1 MATGPSGPIDNHVA
15 GATRRWPSRATLDRG
30 GHLSLGGIAPPD
42 AGSSSTHMD
51 PRSISTRWMSGA
63 AHVFD
68 FNLPLSES
76 SFLVHADQ
84 VFSDGLLLPLHS
96 ATAPKLSVA
105 YNCSSKSLPS
115 RRTLCSSPTRTA
127 SSISS
132 QLPVFLQAKATPSSA
147 ASCSSID
154 LTPKSWKP
162 RMHLFRN
169 CTRPSKRTLGRCL
182 CFLMPLY
189 KKVKC
194 LRLASSKTV
203 RSRKDSAGASPK
215 TSNPFSS
222 VEWCRSNADISI
234 HDAILHCKRS
244 IATPSDSAYS

>member
-1 MATGPSGPIDNHVA
+1 MPQRLDA
-15 GATRRWPSRATLDRG
+15 GER
-30 GHLSLGGIAPPD
+30 SLGFPIPTRIPLLLSSSPPTPLSATAIAPAD
-42 AGSSSTHMD
+42 GGSSIDMD
-51 PRSISTRWMSGA
+51 PESISTRWMSSSA
-63 AHVFD
+63 DVFD
-68 FNLPLSES
+68 FNLPLYES

-84 VFSDGLLLPLHS
+84 IFSDGLLLPLHS

-105 YNCSSKSLPS
+105 YDCSSKSLPS
-115 RRTLCSSPTRTA
+115 RRSTFCSSPSRAA

-132 QLPVFLQAKATPSSA
+132 HLPVFLQAKATPSSA
-147 ASCSSID
+147 SSCSSID

-162 RMHLFRN
+162 KLHFFRN
-169 CTRPSKRTLGRCL
+169 CTRPSKRTLRRCL

-194 LRLASSKTV
+194 LRLVSSKTV
-203 RSRKDSAGASPK
+203 RSRKDSAGGSPKPK

-244 IATPSDSAYS
+244 IATPSDNA